1 VRNKGWY
8 IAKLTV
14 FYRRLTESKNAILKL
29 TKSIAISQDHTFV
42 LPSDIDLEYAYL
54 VAHAI
59 AGIEIMKVKIVKTPE
74 CFHVWG
80 TTLIP
85 YWSYMLCW

>member
-1 VRNKGWY
+1 MNKGWY
-8 IAKLTV
+8 IAKLTL
-14 FYRRLTESKNAILKL
+14 FYKRSLSNGEIYRQTG
-29 TKSIAISQDHTFV
+29 SIAIGQDYAFY
-42 LPSDIDLEYAYL
+42 LPYDVDLSSTVF

-59 AGIEIMKVKIVKTPE
+59 AGIRIFSERIETKND

-85 YWSYMLCW
+85 YWSRMPCW